1 MRSGQFITFEGGE
14 GVGKSTQARLLADR
28 LKAAGQDVIV
38 TREPGGTP
46 LAEKIRDLILE
57 YRPKSPEAEFLLFSA
72 ARAEHLSVLIRP
84 ALEAGKTVICDRFI
98 DSTRVYQG
106 EVFGVAP
113 SLIRAVEQ
121 HIVAAT
127 MPVLTIILDLD
138 PTVGLE
144 RAAERGTLSRYDEAR
159 IEVHRVLRQGFLNI
173 ASTEPSRCAV
183 VDAARPAD
191 AVAADVWA
199 AVEARL
205 ATTAE

>member
-1 MRSGQFITFEGGE
+1 MRSGQFITFEGVE

-28 LKAAGQDVIV
+28 LKATGQDVIV

-84 ALEAGKTVICDRFI
+84 ALEAGKSVICDRFI

-113 SLIRAVEQ
+113 SLIRTVEQ